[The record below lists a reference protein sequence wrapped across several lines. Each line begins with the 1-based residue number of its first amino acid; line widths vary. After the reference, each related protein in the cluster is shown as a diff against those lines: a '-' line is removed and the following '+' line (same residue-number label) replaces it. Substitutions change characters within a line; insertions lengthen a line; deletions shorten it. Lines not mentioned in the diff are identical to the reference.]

1 MAAKKILKTGR
12 NCWRI
17 KHADRIAFVVDGDRY
32 FRALYEVLPQSKHS
46 IMVLSWDIYSDLR
59 LGALQGDK
67 RSLTRLLDDTLKEND
82 TLDTYILN
90 WDFSVLFSMSRE
102 WLPSYKLGWLTHP
115 RMHFHLDNQ
124 HPIGA
129 SHHQKVVVIDNQ
141 LVFWGGLDLT
151 RGRWD
156 TNEHKAHDTRRKKV
170 DGTLGRPYHDVQI
183 AISGE
188 AASAL
193 NDLSRERWRRATDQC
208 LPKPEPD
215 EGKLWPAG
223 LAADLTNVDIAI
235 SRTEPAYEEYQGVQE
250 VEQLYLDSIAAAQNY
265 IYIENQYFTCP
276 RISAALAERLQEKEG
291 PEIILNLP
299 LETEGWLAQNSM
311 DIIRVRLLRELREA
325 DTYQRLGVYYP
336 YKQEAQ
342 TAPINLH
349 AKVMIID
356 DRFVRVGS
364 SNLNNRSMGLDTE
377 CDIAIELQNEDDD
390 NRQGIIHFRDRLLSE
405 HLGVKRVKVNTEI
418 EQHTSVLRAV
428 EALGKV
434 DAKRSMLPL
443 EEKLPKYTDSVL
455 TESELVDPEQPV
467 NIDNI
472 FYHAMPDDSP
482 PHAARRI
489 ITWVTSLVLLLGLAF
504 AWHYTPL
511 VNWLEIDAV
520 TTTLHAMG
528 QSPLAPIV
536 LILAFV
542 IAALLMIPVT
552 LLIIASVVVFGPYLG
567 SGYALAG
574 AVASAMAGYALGAV
588 LGGDTIKGL
597 AGGKIKRI
605 SQKLARRGIFTMV
618 VVRIVPIAPFT
629 IINLVAGA
637 SHIRLRDFFWGSLF
651 GLVPGITA
659 IALLTD
665 RVQATLEDPNM
676 ETVLI
681 LVLISA
687 VIITIGYLLSRYLI
701 KLGRANS

>member
-1 MAAKKILKTGR
+1 
-12 NCWRI
+12 
-17 KHADRIAFVVDGDRY
+17 
-32 FRALYEVLPQSKHS
+32 
-46 IMVLSWDIYSDLR
+46 
-59 LGALQGDK
+59 
-67 RSLTRLLDDTLKEND
+67 
-82 TLDTYILN
+82 
-90 WDFSVLFSMSRE
+90 
-102 WLPSYKLGWLTHP
+102 
-115 RMHFHLDNQ
+115 
-124 HPIGA
+124 
-129 SHHQKVVVIDNQ
+129 
-141 LVFWGGLDLT
+141 
-151 RGRWD
+151 
-156 TNEHKAHDTRRKKV
+156 
-170 DGTLGRPYHDVQI
+170 
-183 AISGE
+183 
-188 AASAL
+188 
-193 NDLSRERWRRATDQC
+193 
-208 LPKPEPD
+208 
-215 EGKLWPAG
+215 
-223 LAADLTNVDIAI
+223 
-235 SRTEPAYEEYQGVQE
+235 
-250 VEQLYLDSIAAAQNY
+250 
-265 IYIENQYFTCP
+265 
-276 RISAALAERLQEKEG
+276 
-291 PEIILNLP
+291 
-299 LETEGWLAQNSM
+299 
-311 DIIRVRLLRELREA
+311 
-325 DTYQRLGVYYP
+325 
-336 YKQEAQ
+336 
-342 TAPINLH
+342 
-349 AKVMIID
+349 
-356 DRFVRVGS
+356 
-364 SNLNNRSMGLDTE
+364 MGLDTE

-511 VNWLEIDAV
+511 GNWLEIDAV